1 MICWFRKA
9 KVIEIEPIRI
19 VFDRFFIFMR
29 NIASEKQYMTY
40 VCSISVS
47 I

>member
-19 VFDRFFIFMR
+19 VFRPFFLYLCVILHPKN
-29 NIASEKQYMTY
+29 NI
-40 VCSISVS
+40 
-47 I
+47 